1 MVSSA
6 RAYVAALNR
15 MISFMRSNA
24 ETVAAEAAIDIVA
37 EEEEEKR
44 RPRRK
49 FLCIFVTTE
58 TAAPPRCPSQFNT
71 TRN

>member
-1 MVSSA
+1 MATGADSDIVVSSA

-37 EEEEEKR
+37 EEEEEK
-44 RPRRK
+44 K
-49 FLCIFVTTE
+49 
-58 TAAPPRCPSQFNT
+58 AAAA
-71 TRN
+71 